1 MFLARVEGTV
11 VATAK
16 HPSLGGCRFVVVRRL
31 EADGTVSAEPNV
43 VVDWLGA
50 ARGNTVMVST
60 DGDIARERF
69 GNHTPARMVV
79 VGIVDA
85 VQQPEAGGDGS
96 STLRPEQSG
105 APNDGSMSLRRK
117 QPDTKKSPA

>member
-1 MFLARVEGTV
+1 MFLARIEGTV

-16 HPSLGGCRFVVVRRL
+16 HPSLDACRFLVARRI
-31 EADGTVSAEPNV
+31 ERDGSVAEEPNV

-60 DGDIARERF
+60 DGDIAREKF
-69 GNHTPARMVV
+69 GNNTPARMVV

-85 VQQPEAGGDGS
+85 VQYPELTEPAAQGS
-96 STLRPEQSG
+96 AT
-105 APNDGSMSLRRK
+105 
-117 QPDTKKSPA
+117 